1 MCRVILCHQR
11 DRHPRTQLVAYPLNR
26 LTHTA
31 DIVRQHEQPHDQPAL
46 QQTILVKH
54 ELIARLPEH
63 LTQRRARH
71 VFVPA
76 HLRIEITRLVV
87 GVLQIRQINIDYT
100 IEQTQYTHRVVSVRV
115 IDHGHAQSLLRGE
128 HDRARHLRR
137 EVGWGN
143 EVDVVTTARLQFQKH
158 FGETL
163 VRDFVFYL
171 LFVSLRNLVVLT
183 IHTTQV
189 AIAEEDV
196 AGAFRA
202 NERRLLAAGPGV
214 RRHDRQQTRRAPRDL
229 VVETIIQTV
238 AGANRATLQKLFE
251 LGNAGFEQPL
261 VQQRALRW
269 FDNITHDD

>member
-1 MCRVILCHQR
+1 
-11 DRHPRTQLVAYPLNR
+11 
-26 LTHTA
+26 
-31 DIVRQHEQPHDQPAL
+31 
-46 QQTILVKH
+46 
-54 ELIARLPEH
+54 
-63 LTQRRARH
+63 
-71 VFVPA
+71 
-76 HLRIEITRLVV
+76 
-87 GVLQIRQINIDYT
+87 
-100 IEQTQYTHRVVSVRV
+100 
-115 IDHGHAQSLLRGE
+115 
-128 HDRARHLRR
+128 
-137 EVGWGN
+137 VGWGN

-202 NERRLLAAGPGV
+202 NERRLLAEVRGV
-214 RRHDRQQTRRAPRDL
+214 LRHDRQPTRVARRDL

-261 VQQRALRW
+261 VQQRAIRW
-269 FDNITHDD
+269 FDYITHDY